1 VGFIPVDD
9 VIDVIKEE
17 ATEDI
22 YRLAGLD
29 ASERVF
35 SSPKSSVRMRIPWL
49 ALNLVTGFLI
59 AWVVSFFESTIRQF
73 AVLAVFM
80 PIVPL
85 LGGNAGTQT
94 LTVMVRGIALG
105 ELRWSNSRKALFKE
119 VVVGALNGVA
129 IGIVVA
135 LAALLWKGDP
145 ILGAILAMSMV
156 GTLIMAAVAGTLV
169 PLALRWLKIDP
180 ALASS
185 VFVTTTT
192 DVCGFLFFLGSGA
205 YLLSRFS

>member
-1 VGFIPVDD
+1 MGFIPVDD

-29 ASERVF
+29 VSERVF
-35 SSPKSSVRMRIPWL
+35 SSPRTSVRMRIPWL
-49 ALNLVTGFLI
+49 VLNLATGFLI
-59 AWVVSFFESTIRQF
+59 ASVVNFFEDTIRQF

-105 ELRWSNSRKALFKE
+105 ELRWSNSRRALIKE
-119 VVVGALNGVA
+119 VLVGAMNGIV
-129 IGIVVA
+129 IGLVVA
-135 LAALLWKGDP
+135 LAAVAWKGNP
-145 ILGAILAMSMV
+145 ILGVVLALSMF
-156 GTLIMAAVAGTLV
+156 GTLIMAAIAGTLV
-169 PLALRWLKIDP
+169 PLALRWLKVDP

-185 VFVTTTT
+185 VFVTTST
-192 DVCGFLFFLGSGA
+192 DVIGFLLFLGLGTM
-205 YLLSRFS
+205 LLGRFA